1 MSTFP
6 TLKLLLEGG
15 AATSDFDTKRAT
27 KADIET
33 ALTFVEKHTG
43 IARSKLVANLLGST
57 GHTLAG
63 KKKDSGDIDIALEDG
78 MFDRK
83 AIVEKMRQATG
94 MDKVK
99 EAGGAS
105 YSFAVPVGGGKKVQ
119 VDLMF
124 VASEKWARFGYHS
137 ALDSKHKGVVRNML
151 LVNVMKRIFE
161 KDKDISVYD
170 DKHDVEAVR
179 VRRGFK
185 MDGGL
190 ERLFRV
196 APMRKDGKGRTAP
209 RKATPDE
216 VAAVLKQLGRSD
228 KFSRDP
234 DPILDPDKAAEFM
247 FGKGVRAA
255 DILSTEQV
263 IQQIMKRS
271 DHAEIFKDAIK
282 DIEAVEQ
289 PIPDEIKKFA

>member
-1 MSTFP
+1 MKQTFKQF
-6 TLKLLLEGG
+6 LMEGG
-15 AATSDFDTKRAT
+15 AATSALNTTRAT
-27 KADIET
+27 KADIEA
-33 ALTFVEKHTG
+33 ALKFVEQHTG
-43 IARSKLVANLLGST
+43 IPYDKLVDNLLGST

-63 KKKDSGDIDIALEDG
+63 KKKDSGDIDIAVEEGRYDKKDL
-78 MFDRK
+78 
-83 AIVEKMRQATG
+83 VEKMKAATG
-94 MDKVK
+94 MDKVHQTG
-99 EAGGAS
+99 AGVF
-105 YSFAVPVGGGKKVQ
+105 SFAVPTGKDRKVQ

-124 VASEKWARFGYHS
+124 VPSEKWAKFGYHG
-137 ALDSKHKGVVRNML
+137 AVDSKHKGSVRNML

-185 MDGGL
+185 MEGGL

-196 APMRKDGKGRTAP
+196 APMRKDGKGRVAP
-209 RKATPDE
+209 RKGTPEE
-216 VAAVLKQLGRSD
+216 VDAILKQLGRSD

-247 FGKGVRAA
+247 FGKGVKAK
-255 DILSTEQV
+255 DLLSAEQV
-263 IQQIMKRS
+263 IKHIFKRP

-282 DIEAVEQ
+282 DIEALDQ
-289 PIPDEIKKFA
+289 PIPDEIRQFA